1 MLLHELKSDFQ
12 TQLADQF
19 PKEEITSFFNRLCEF
34 KLDLKRVD
42 IALNLN
48 KNIDS
53 NDVLFF
59 KDAINRL
66 KLFEPIQY
74 IIGSTEFYGLPF
86 RVDKNVL
93 IPRPET
99 EELVS
104 WILEKVGSWK
114 SKVRNSKKEDKN
126 LQTTNLKL
134 QTSNQPTL
142 NILDI
147 GTGSGC
153 IAIALAKNLPNAKVW
168 ALDVSEKALNIAKQ
182 NADFNKVKI
191 NFIEADILK
200 PNEILHYVQNDNIV
214 IASETQ
220 QSQTDKEITRPNVP
234 LRYGQASVASLPRKD
249 IKFDIIVSNPPY
261 VKQNEKAL
269 MQANVLKHEPHLALF
284 VENNNPLLFYNK
296 IAHFAHKNLSK
307 NGMLFFEINQ
317 SLGKEVL
324 ALLKTKDFKNSILK
338 KDMFDVDRMVQ
349 AVNN

>member
-1 MLLHELKSDFQ
+1 MLLHKLKSDFQ
-12 TQLADQF
+12 TQLADQY

-59 KDAINRL
+59 KDTINRL

-99 EELVS
+99 EELVN
-104 WILEKVGSWK
+104 WIIKEGRGQKAKDNVILSAVEGNK
-114 SKVRNSKKEDKN
+114 SQIPNH
-126 LQTTNLKL
+126 KL
-134 QTSNQPTL
+134 QCHPERSLRTQTL

-153 IAIALAKNLPNAKVW
+153 IAIALAKNLPQTKVW
-168 ALDVSEKALNIAKQ
+168 ALDVSKKALNVAKQ
-182 NADFNKVKI
+182 NAQLNNLTI
-191 NFIEADILK
+191 HFIKADILN
-200 PNEILHYVQNDNIV
+200 PNVV
-214 IASETQ
+214 ASVTK
-220 QSQTDKEITRPNVP
+220 QSHTDKEITT
-234 LRYGQASVASLPRKD
+234 VASLPRKA

-261 VKQNEKAL
+261 VKQNEKVL

-284 VENNNPLLFYNK
+284 VENNKPLIFYDK
-296 IAHFAHKNLSK
+296 IADFASKNLNK
-307 NGMLFFEINQ
+307 NGLLFFEINQ
-317 SLGKEVL
+317 SLGKDVCT
-324 ALLKTKDFKNSILK
+324 LLKTKGFKNIELK
-338 KDMFDVDRMVQ
+338 QDMFGVDRMVR

>member
-12 TQLADQF
+12 THIADQY

-86 RVDKNVL
+86 RVNKNVL

-104 WILEKVGSWK
+104 WILEEVGSWK
-114 SKVRNSKKEDKN
+114 SEVRNSKKEDKN
-126 LQTTNLKL
+126 LQVPNTKLQIPNYKLQTTNLKL

-182 NADFNKVKI
+182 NTELNDVTI
-191 NFIEADILK
+191 HFIEVDILQV
-200 PNEILHYVQNDNIV
+200 NV
-214 IASETQ
+214 IASIAK
-220 QSQTDKEITRPNVP
+220 QSHTDKEITT
-234 LRYGQASVASLPRKD
+234 VASLPRKD

-284 VENNNPLLFYNK
+284 VENNNPLLFYNE

-324 ALLKTKDFKNSILK
+324 ALLKTKDFKNITLK